1 MKAPDKIY
9 LIERDPEDIS
19 IAWYDDSEINRELT
33 TNDRKLAY
41 IRKDALLEW
50 AKEKL
55 KTIKWYTKTMSPVTR
70 GGCAENYGKAD
81 AFQELIDKI
90 NSL

>member
-1 MKAPDKIY
+1 MSKAQDKIY
-9 LIERDPEDIS
+9 FDQHSAHYNNDKRNNDDIE
-19 IAWYDDSEINRELT
+19 
-33 TNDRKLAY
+33 Y
-41 IRKDALLEW
+41 IRKNALLEW

>member
-70 GGCAENYGKAD
+70 GCAENYGKAD

>member
-41 IRKDALLEW
+41 IRKDALLELLKEEVRDDPHLRYEHGW
-50 AKEKL
+50 NDALDELLEKL
-55 KTIKWYTKTMSPVTR
+55 
-70 GGCAENYGKAD
+70 
-81 AFQELIDKI
+81 QEL
-90 NSL
+90 